1 MSGSVKWCRNLPVS
15 FQDRA
20 VRDAGTWDHKKA
32 MGQGEH
38 LKAHTARWTGGFP
51 GHRRLGDWEGLGVEP
66 KKRSGRDSKT
76 GLFEWH
82 SRCSG
87 IFSVTYW
94 NLFVI
99 PKLEWAMFFQVHSEN
114 EKKGQCPRS
123 LCTYLFC
130 STRAEKVT
138 QCAWR
143 RGLWS
148 VRWEME
154 SSFSSV
160 TVTWKKLLLLVF
172 SGLNCGKD

>member
-1 MSGSVKWCRNLPVS
+1 MSGSVKWCRDLPVC

-20 VRDAGTWDHKKA
+20 VREAGMWDHKKA
-32 MGQGEH
+32 MGKGEH
-38 LKAHTARWTGGFP
+38 PKAHTARWTGGFP

-76 GLFEWH
+76 GLFERH

-99 PKLEWAMFFQVHSEN
+99 PKLEWAMFFQVYPKN
-114 EKKGQCPRS
+114 LREKKGQRPRL

-130 STRAEKVT
+130 SARAEKVT
-138 QCAWR
+138 VCVKTWALECQVRNGVLIQLCYYDLKEITSF
-143 RGLWS
+143 GFLKVKLW
-148 VRWEME
+148 
-154 SSFSSV
+154 
-160 TVTWKKLLLLVF
+160 
-172 SGLNCGKD
+172 